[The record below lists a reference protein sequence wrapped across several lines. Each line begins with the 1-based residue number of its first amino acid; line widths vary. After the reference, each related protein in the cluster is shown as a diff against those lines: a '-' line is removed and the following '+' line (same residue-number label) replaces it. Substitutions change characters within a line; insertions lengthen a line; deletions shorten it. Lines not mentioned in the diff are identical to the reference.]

1 MTALINFSLDGKGNV
16 HVYNTDANT
25 PQSEIDQR
33 IEKLR
38 KQLEENNIGAALVVQ
53 RADLFY
59 FAGSIQEAHL
69 YVPVDEEPILMV
81 FKSLDRAIAESSLRR
96 IVPLVSP
103 KAVSDILDQ
112 YEYQIP
118 PTIGMELDVLPAN
131 LYFTYQRLFEDKNLV
146 DISHLIRLV
155 RAIKSTYEIDM
166 MRRAAML
173 SDQVAGR
180 VPELLQE
187 GMTEL
192 ELAGKVEAEAR
203 KLGHQGVVRMRRWG
217 SEMFYGHL
225 MAGPSAAVPSFLSS
239 PTGGS
244 GPSPAVAQGPS
255 FRPIQRHEPVLI
267 DYVFALKGYYSDHAR
282 IFSLGELSDEL
293 MSAHAA
299 TLDVQE
305 MIKKEAKAGVKS
317 GAVYKMALERTR
329 ELGYEE
335 YFMGVGSER
344 IKFVGHGIGVELD
357 EYPFLASGQTLELQE
372 NMTLALEPKLIFP
385 DKGVVGIENTH
396 VVTQNGLEQLGQ
408 FQDEIVIV

>member
-1 MTALINFSLDGKGNV
+1 M
-16 HVYNTDANT
+16 YNTDNNT
-25 PQSEIDQR
+25 PPAEIDRR
-33 IEKLR
+33 IDKL
-38 KQLEENNIGAALVVQ
+38 KAQLEENSIGAALFVQ

-59 FAGSIQEAHL
+59 FAGTIQEAHL

-103 KAVSDILDQ
+103 KAVPDILDQ
-112 YEYQIP
+112 YEYHIP
-118 PTIGMELDVLPAN
+118 PTIGMELDVLSAN
-131 LYFTYQRLFEDKNLV
+131 LYFSYQRLFENINLV
-146 DISHLIRLV
+146 DISHLIRMV
-155 RAIKSTYEIDM
+155 RAIKSVYEIDM
-166 MRRAAML
+166 MRRAAKL

-180 VPELLQE
+180 VPELLRE

-203 KLGHQGVVRMRRWG
+203 KLGHQGIVRMRRWG

-239 PTGGS
+239 PTGGT
-244 GPSPAVAQGPS
+244 GASPAVGQGPG
-255 FRPIQRHEPVLI
+255 FRPIQRHEPVMV
-267 DYVFALKGYYSDHAR
+267 DYVFALMGYYSDHTR
-282 IFSLGELSDEL
+282 IFSIGDLPDEL
-293 MSAHAA
+293 NAAHSA

-317 GAVYKMALERTR
+317 GEVYDMALERTR
-329 ELGYEE
+329 ELGYED
-335 YFMGVGSER
+335 YFMGVGDER

-357 EYPFLASGQTLELQE
+357 EYPFLAAGQKLELQE
-372 NMTLALEPKLIFP
+372 GMTLALEPKLIFP

-396 VVTQNGLEQLGQ
+396 RVTENGLEQFGQ
-408 FQDEIVIV
+408 FQDEIIII